1 MDEKREVEF
10 HITKSE
16 LWGKPVVRVL
26 APRGTSFDDLI
37 SIQKDFFV
45 NVLPE
50 IGLRACE
57 GCYSGIDR
65 FIFEERFEQVLRRQ
79 F

>member
-1 MDEKREVEF
+1 MSDNREVEF

-16 LWGKPVVRVL
+16 LSGRPVVRVL
-26 APRGTSFDDLI
+26 APHGTQFDDLI
-37 SIQKDFFV
+37 RIQKDFFV

-65 FIFEERFEQVLRRQ
+65 FIFEERFEQVIRRS

>member
-1 MDEKREVEF
+1 MSENREVEF

-16 LWGKPVVRVL
+16 LSGRPVVRVL
-26 APRGTSFDDLI
+26 TPRGTQFDDLI
-37 SIQKDFFV
+37 RIQKDFFV

-57 GCYSGIDR
+57 GCYSGIER
-65 FIFEERFEQVLRRQ
+65 FIFDERFEQVIRRT